1 MKLAMIGLGKM
12 GANMVRRLANN
23 KHEIIAYDVLH
34 QTALDLEDELDSV
47 SAADNLELLLT
58 RLPSPRII
66 WLMVPHQFVDQT
78 IDDLLTAGL
87 AAGDVVIDGGNSNYK
102 LSQQRGERLQQHNMH
117 FIDSGTSGGVW
128 GLDNGYSLMVGG
140 SNEAVA
146 LVEPIFKSLAP
157 SSDTG
162 WGHVGPVGAGHYVKM
177 VHNGIEYGMMQAYAE
192 GFELMKAKDEMNFDM
207 HQISRI
213 WQHGSVIRSWLLD
226 LIADA
231 LELDVEMST
240 VSDFVDDSGEGRWVV
255 QDSIE
260 EAVPTPVLTLALQMR
275 FRSRQDPSYAGKVLN
290 AMRAGFG
297 GHPIKAVHVV
307 KSKNNA

>member
-12 GANMVRRLANN
+12 GANMVRRLAND
-23 KHEIIAYDVLH
+23 KHEIVAYDVSH
-34 QTALDLEDELDSV
+34 QAAIDLEKELDGV
-47 SAADNLELLLT
+47 SAANNLETLIT
-58 RLPSPRII
+58 SLPSPRII
-66 WLMVPHQFVDQT
+66 WLMVPHQFVDQM
-78 IDDLLTAGL
+78 IDELLTAGL
-87 AAGDVVIDGGNSNYK
+87 SVGDVVIDGGNSNYK
-102 LSQQRGERLQQHNMH
+102 LSQQRGERLQQQGIH

-128 GLDNGYSLMVGG
+128 GLENGYSLMVGG

-146 LVEPIFKSLAP
+146 SVEPILQSLAP
-157 SSDTG
+157 SSGKG

-192 GFELMKAKDEMNFDM
+192 GFELMNAKHEMKLDT

-213 WQHGSVIRSWLLD
+213 WQHGSVVRSWLLD

-231 LELDVEMST
+231 LEQDVEMSAL
-240 VSDFVDDSGEGRWVV
+240 SDFVDDSGEGRWVV
-255 QDSIE
+255 QDSID

-275 FRSRQDPSYAGKVLN
+275 FRSRQDPSYAGKVIN

-297 GHPIKAVHVV
+297 GHPIKTTD
-307 KSKNNA
+307 NG